1 MDDFLKNALIKDA
14 RYIDELESAYKMG
27 QSFFEFGRINLV
39 NCYSDSFMKNYS
51 LDKQQAEVLTNEIVQ
66 KIYVELNTDVSLVSK
81 ILQEHGVDESS
92 IDRYRRDNA
101 ALFCILLYSSIS
113 NGYFMPAILILS
125 EFGKKNIINIVR
137 NIDRTFVSCRMST
150 EQIFGVLTSAPVDL
164 ALEVIKKIDCTAEA
178 FDALCSCIE
187 KHDKDK
193 FIATIYENKIDVIN
207 ISSNPQ
213 PY

>member
-125 EFGKKNIINIVR
+125 EFGKKN
-137 NIDRTFVSCRMST
+137 
-150 EQIFGVLTSAPVDL
+150 
-164 ALEVIKKIDCTAEA
+164 
-178 FDALCSCIE
+178 
-187 KHDKDK
+187 
-193 FIATIYENKIDVIN
+193 
-207 ISSNPQ
+207 
-213 PY
+213 